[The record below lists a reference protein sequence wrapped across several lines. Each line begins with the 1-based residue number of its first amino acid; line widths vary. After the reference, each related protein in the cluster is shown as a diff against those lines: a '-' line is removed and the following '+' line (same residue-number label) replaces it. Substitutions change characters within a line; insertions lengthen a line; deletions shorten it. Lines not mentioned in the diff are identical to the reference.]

1 MVSLIRAVQT
11 SYFVALLNRTSCRGN
26 VFQMEF
32 SYISTEGGTH
42 TLLYDDYDNVGL
54 CVVLGLGIPRLV
66 ARLLPTQAHILV
78 QRMTVFILFNNFTRK
93 LSYFMHPMGST

>member
-1 MVSLIRAVQT
+1 MQT
-11 SYFVALLNRTSCRGN
+11 TVFVALLNRPTSRGN
-26 VFQMEF
+26 VFEMEF
-32 SYISTEGGTH
+32 FYISTEGGTH

-78 QRMTVFILFNNFTRK
+78 QRMTVFVLFNNFTRK
-93 LSYFMHPMGST
+93 LSYFMQPMGST

>member
-1 MVSLIRAVQT
+1 MQSSIPFLHAIRAVQT

-42 TLLYDDYDNVGL
+42 TLLYDDYVNVGL
-54 CVVLGLGIPRLV
+54 CVVLDLGLPRLV
-66 ARLLPTQAHILV
+66 VTSGPDTS
-78 QRMTVFILFNNFTRK
+78 T
-93 LSYFMHPMGST
+93 YFSPKDDSFYPL

>member
-1 MVSLIRAVQT
+1 MTVRGVMVSLIRAVQT

-66 ARLLPTQAHILV
+66 APSAPDTS
-78 QRMTVFILFNNFTRK
+78 T
-93 LSYFMHPMGST
+93 YFSPKDDSFYPL